1 MNFAPPPVSS
11 TLIPIQKIS
20 RVGLVN
26 DEKTLAAAASSDLH
40 GNGHMGVGTLDRV
53 ILSLESG
60 IDSEISFAL
69 STLLYYSC
77 NEPTVLLLPVYPLIG
92 NELIAHFMKPYL
104 LIADDVNN
112 LDTLDSKLLSNSVES
127 LLSLRNAV
135 QDLQNQ
141 QWLCQ
146 SDTFRKHA
154 LTALKFFND
163 WLYMGLYRKLHLS
176 MRNNDLFIESY
187 VYLLD
192 TLDVLT
198 CFYVE
203 NRLGDPL
210 FAQLLVLLVN
220 TTDKHALNTV
230 IKCLY
235 HQLFLGGADAL
246 APRDPMATTD
256 NCIDALKPEH
266 LTIITRLLFVDDDD
280 LVKSA
285 LAFLKQ
291 YLFSE
296 AVHPEHRSSVK
307 KSQQVRL
314 QKLVYATGSK
324 SNLHILL
331 KQLPELIVAKLPL
344 VNPSETDTTVP
355 LQLALRSPQSV
366 PAVTSRLPPKL
377 YDIIITFPEPLR
389 ATTWLRCCYESP
401 KTTSAYTPGES
412 ADAVPGEVTQI
423 SLWKAYE
430 NQFEAIWKQRLNPNW
445 PNLLPAVDF
454 IKNVSTAF
462 PNSEAMVV
470 TVPTTDPSQPP
481 KKKFI
486 IKGIQPR
493 QHPVNIDVANFEA
506 LRKGFA
512 ASTENSSVGA
522 SIGDVNN
529 VAFEEALR
537 TFTDLILY
545 ASDGLPGPEDTEA
558 PWYSP
563 INILSRDILDKLV
576 EELLD
581 TDTDGQYK
589 NIFTQYNKGWLPDLV
604 FYNPGLVDRKYI
616 DGKWLQ
622 YLL

>member
-1 MNFAPPPVSS
+1 MNFGPSPLTS
-11 TLIPIQKIS
+11 TLVPIHKIS
-20 RVGLVN
+20 RVGLVS
-26 DEKTLAAAASSDLH
+26 DEKTQAVAASSDLH

-60 IDSEISFAL
+60 IDSEIAFAL

-77 NEPTVLLLPVYPLIG
+77 NEPTVLLLPAYPLIG
-92 NELIAHFMKPYL
+92 NKLIEHFMKPYL
-104 LIADDVNN
+104 FIAEDPQNI
-112 LDTLDSKLLSNSVES
+112 TKLDSKTLSNSVES

-141 QWLCQ
+141 QWLSQ
-146 SDTFRKHA
+146 IASFRKHA
-154 LTALKFFND
+154 LTAIKFFND
-163 WLYMGLYRKLHLS
+163 WFYVGSYPKLYLMLQYD
-176 MRNNDLFIESY
+176 DLFRESY
-187 VYLLD
+187 LYLLD
-192 TLDVLT
+192 IVDVLT

-203 NRLGDPL
+203 NRLNDPL

-220 TTDKHALNTV
+220 TSDKNELNTV

-246 APRDPMATTD
+246 APRDPMTTTD
-256 NCIDALKPEH
+256 NCIDAIKPEH
-266 LTIITRLLFVDDDD
+266 LKIIVRLLFVNDDD
-280 LVKSA
+280 LLQSA
-285 LAFLKQ
+285 LSFLKQ

-296 AVHPEHRSSVK
+296 AVHPDHRSSVK

-314 QKLVYATGSK
+314 QKLVNASQR
-324 SNLHILL
+324 SLHILM

-344 VNPSETDTTVP
+344 VDPSEIDTTVP

-366 PAVTSRLPPKL
+366 PAVTSRLPQKL

-401 KTTSAYTPGES
+401 KTSLAVTAGGNT
-412 ADAVPGEVTQI
+412 DAVPGEVTQI

-470 TVPTTDPSQPP
+470 TVPTVDPSQPS

-512 ASTENSSVGA
+512 ASTEGSSVGA

-529 VAFEEALR
+529 VAFEDALR

-563 INILSRDILDKLV
+563 INLLSRDILGRIV

-581 TDTDGQYK
+581 PDTDGKYK
-589 NIFTQYNKGWLPDLV
+589 NIFTQYNKQWLPSLV
-604 FYNPGLVDRKYI
+604 FYNPGLVDRNYI